1 MYGLLVTPRFLRI
14 SLDVRIKFLCQQ
26 ISQPP
31 ADIWSYMDITTAPW
45 DLSNDGNAGLDLI
58 PDGKSLFPQNNANWK
73 SLVPEKQNELSHVV
87 VMTDESTAFT
97 AEKDGDTS
105 SSVASS
111 TPTSPTSEVRKQEC
125 PPLPPGRAGLFPARR
140 VPTPFFEW
148 TGPRT
153 F

>member
-1 MYGLLVTPRFLRI
+1 
-14 SLDVRIKFLCQQ
+14 
-26 ISQPP
+26 
-31 ADIWSYMDITTAPW
+31 MDISTAPW

-58 PDGKSLFPQNNANWK
+58 PDGKSLFPQFNANWK
-73 SLVPEKQNELSHVV
+73 SSAPEKQNELNHVV
-87 VMTDESTAFT
+87 VMIDESAAFT
-97 AEKDGDTS
+97 TEKDGDTS

-111 TPTSPTSEVRKQEC
+111 TPASPTSQARKRER
-125 PPLPPGRAGLFPARR
+125 PPLSPGRPGLFPARR